1 MTFTTNIATLKMDIV
16 NNSATLKMRFA
27 NNCDTLKNTEII
39 KETRGHPY
47 HRLGEIFHQS
57 SQRAWPGLAS

>member
-1 MTFTTNIATLKMDIV
+1 MTFTTNIATLKHYIV

-47 HRLGEIFHQS
+47 HRLGEIF
-57 SQRAWPGLAS
+57 LLDLINFE

>member
-16 NNSATLKMRFA
+16 NNSAKLKMRFG

-47 HRLGEIFHQS
+47 HRLGEIF
-57 SQRAWPGLAS
+57 LLDLINFE

>member
-16 NNSATLKMRFA
+16 NNSATIKMSFA

-47 HRLGEIFHQS
+47 HRLGEIF
-57 SQRAWPGLAS
+57 LLDLINFE

>member
-16 NNSATLKMRFA
+16 NNSAKLKMRFR
-27 NNCDTLKNTEII
+27 NTEII

-47 HRLGEIFHQS
+47 HRLGVIF
-57 SQRAWPGLAS
+57 LLDLINFE